1 MMTSSSET
9 QALQAVAHLEAT
21 VAEVEQHLAAL
32 GSALKLQDAGA
43 AEQAAAELH
52 SALSRAV
59 DRFNQA
65 ARTPTGIPPVLRRR
79 LARTSS
85 QVAAQRDAVAR
96 ASQALDRAL
105 DVLIPGAEPVAVYG
119 GATRRSSGGLAQ
131 A

>member
-1 MMTSSSET
+1 M
-9 QALQAVAHLEAT
+9 
-21 VAEVEQHLAAL
+21 
-32 GSALKLQDAGA
+32 
-43 AEQAAAELH
+43 
-52 SALSRAV
+52 
-59 DRFNQA
+59 
-65 ARTPTGIPPVLRRR
+65 LRRR

-105 DVLIPGAEPVAVYG
+105 DVLIPSAEPVAVYG

>member
-1 MMTSSSET
+1 MMTSPSES

-21 VAEVEQHLAAL
+21 VAEVEQHLATL

-52 SALSRAV
+52 QALSRAV

-65 ARTPTGIPPVLRRR
+65 ARTPAGVPPTLRRR